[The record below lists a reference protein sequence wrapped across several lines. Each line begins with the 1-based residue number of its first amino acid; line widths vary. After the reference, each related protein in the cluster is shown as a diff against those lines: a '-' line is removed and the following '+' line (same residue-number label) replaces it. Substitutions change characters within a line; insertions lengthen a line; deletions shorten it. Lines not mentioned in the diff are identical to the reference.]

1 METPLD
7 FVPLL
12 SIQGN
17 GLSVL
22 LLFPRPAPLRI
33 HHRWKSSLYRKEC
46 HPSFL
51 RLSLNPKQGI
61 TCHPLLYLLVSN
73 PKLSNLAPDPN
84 PTRFH
89 MGQME
94 KVDFRMPA

>member
-1 METPLD
+1 MDSQSCFCSLD
-7 FVPLL
+7 RLH
-12 SIQGN
+12 SESTIAGN
-17 GLSVL
+17 PVYIE
-22 LLFPRPAPLRI
+22 RNAI
-33 HHRWKSSLYRKEC
+33 H
-46 HPSFL
+46 L